1 MTPKLIFL
9 DVDGTLTFPGS
20 YKIPDSAIE
29 ALQSAQANGH
39 HIFLCTGRNVPMITP
54 LMEKFPFEGAV
65 GGSGSTIM
73 IGDQIIYDCPMEME
87 DFRTAMRML
96 EENHVYRTIESRYGA
111 WCDAG
116 IGKFLAKQSGGNSE
130 LERLRKATEQDLG
143 MKPMNE
149 YPGCP
154 IYKILFVCESLGQL
168 EPARAALGEKY
179 HFMIQDITPESGCIN
194 GEITGSE
201 YNKGSGIRMTADA
214 IGFDL
219 KNTIGFG
226 DSMND
231 IEMIRTV
238 GFSVC
243 MGNGSPTLK
252 AMSDMICPSLE
263 QDGLAKAF
271 LKLGLI

>member
-9 DVDGTLTFPGS
+9 DVDGTLTLPGS
-20 YKIPDSAIE
+20 YIIPESAME
-29 ALQSAQANGH
+29 SLRRAQANGH
-39 HIFLCTGRNVPMITP
+39 HLFLCTGRNVPMITP
-54 LMEKFPFEGAV
+54 LLEKFPFEGAV
-65 GGSGSTIM
+65 GGSGATIL
-73 IGDQIIYDCPMEME
+73 IGDHIIYDCPMEME
-87 DFRTAMRML
+87 DFRTAMKLL
-96 EENHVYRTIESRYGA
+96 EENHVYRTIESKYGA

-116 IGKFLAKQSGGNSE
+116 IGEFLSKQSGGNSE
-130 LERLRKATEQDLG
+130 LERMRKAVEQDLG

-154 IYKILFVCESLGQL
+154 IYKILFICESLAQL

-179 HFMIQDITPESGCIN
+179 HFMIQDAKPGSGCIN

-201 YNKGSGIRMTADA
+201 YDKGSGIRMAADA
-214 IGFDL
+214 LGFDL
-219 KNTIGFG
+219 KDTIGFG

-231 IEMIRTV
+231 VEMIQTV

-243 MGNGSPTLK
+243 MENGSPTLK
-252 AMSDMICPSLE
+252 AMSDMVCPSVE

-271 LKLGLI
+271 KTLGLI